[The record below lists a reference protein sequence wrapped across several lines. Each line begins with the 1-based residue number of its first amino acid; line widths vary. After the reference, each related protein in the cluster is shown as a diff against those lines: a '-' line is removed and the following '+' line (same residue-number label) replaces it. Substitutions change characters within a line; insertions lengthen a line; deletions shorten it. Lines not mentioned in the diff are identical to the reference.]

1 MAKQGLFQG
10 SQHRETLL
18 AQGGEIATDAAE
30 RHRAARRAETAGDLL
45 LDLHHT
51 DSALGQAIVER
62 HGEVVQ
68 ESQHRFL
75 MCPEAIEQIAGR
87 RLFASASLA
96 DLWWRIGWVGPIAFG
111 KPRLIT
117 GFPVGSLHRMQAR
130 ATLGA
135 RLFDGGF
142 AIQEHLFH
150 LLRPGLLLHF
160 REEGQFSQMMHVTEG
175 MQAAKLPVGTPPIMH
190 THPCKVCQDTDGVQG
205 RFASFG
211 MHSIVREPLGRT
223 HMHPLAL
230 TRDVEARFI
239 LMQHGRMTQGGF
251 DLLLHWFQGR
261 GTPLY
266 QRLQR
271 APWMISLSSR
281 LLAAFLAQALG
292 LPMKAI
298 RGGRQVAVVAIFG
311 RLRFQY
317 ADAFTQQRDLGSQGR
332 ILFSELVQFFVFG
345 HTGTLLACSSL
356 CKPLVLLASYVISLI
371 SWCVCSINLG
381 DGSARLA

>member
-96 DLWWRIGWVGPIAFG
+96 ALWWRIGWVGPIAFG

-142 AIQEHLFH
+142 ALQEQLFH
-150 LLRPGLLLHF
+150 LLRPGLLLPS
-160 REEGQFSQMMHVTEG
+160 REEGQFSQMMHLTEG
-175 MQAAKLPVGTPPIMH
+175 MQATELPVGTPPIMH

-271 APWMISLSSR
+271 AHTHARSRAVPASLHWLVHRATTVAVPNRRR
-281 LLAAFLAQALG
+281 LLPAPLHTAPALAPPQ
-292 LPMKAI
+292 
-298 RGGRQVAVVAIFG
+298 
-311 RLRFQY
+311 
-317 ADAFTQQRDLGSQGR
+317 
-332 ILFSELVQFFVFG
+332 E
-345 HTGTLLACSSL
+345 TG
-356 CKPLVLLASYVISLI
+356 PH
-371 SWCVCSINLG
+371 
-381 DGSARLA
+381 